1 MVAST
6 LKKISRAYQ
15 FRALEKVIIIIIVT
29 QHCKSATAITT
40 LVPWHRPKNI
50 SPSPP
55 PSIFSFSLPRH
66 VHAAAPPACT
76 GRHPEAR
83 ESEPRTQGKAR
94 RGRKASAGERV
105 RSGDANPAPT
115 RTFLYMGDK
124 GAFGNEKRLKQ
135 YYAVLSASR
144 SSLGESCVAG
154 LLWSIGWS
162 HCIASRFRTWS
173 VVLVHQPVHNN
184 NTGSLSVGCSGCVGS

>member
-76 GRHPEAR
+76 GRHPERPERANHER
-83 ESEPRTQGKAR
+83 KAR

-105 RSGDANPAPT
+105 RSGDANSAPT

-124 GAFGNEKRLKQ
+124 GAFGNEKRLEQ

-144 SSLGESCVAG
+144 SSLGESCVARVALVDRVEPLHLHLDSG
-154 LLWSIGWS
+154 PGRSCSCTNRSI
-162 HCIASRFRTWS
+162 IIIPVAS
-173 VVLVHQPVHNN
+173 P
-184 NTGSLSVGCSGCVGS
+184 